1 LTALSQIAAGQRL
14 TADMLQAVAPMSA
27 YKSSNQ
33 TGSGSTLANDNTLF
47 IPVLANAVYY
57 FELILGYQGGTG
69 GSSDIKLGWSL
80 PSGATM
86 VYALQGN
93 TTGGAATAGA
103 WETQSSV
110 PALGTA
116 GSGVPV
122 GAVAS
127 GTIATGSTAGT
138 MQLQWARNAGSGT
151 SPTVLAGSVLTAWQ
165 VQ

>member
-1 LTALSQIAAGQRL
+1 LTALGQVQAGARL
-14 TADMLQAVAPMSA
+14 TAAMAQGVAPLSA

-33 TGSGSTLANDNTLF
+33 TGSGTLANDSALF
-47 IPVLANAVYY
+47 LPVQANAVYY

-93 TTGGAATAGA
+93 TTGGVATAGA

-110 PALGTA
+110 PPLGTA

-127 GTIATGSTAGT
+127 GTIAVSSTAGT
-138 MQLQWARNAGSGT
+138 MQLQWARNSGST
-151 SPTVLAGSVLTAWQ
+151 NPTVLAGSSLAAWQ

>member
-1 LTALSQIAAGQRL
+1 LTALGQIQAGARL
-14 TADMLQAVAPMSA
+14 TAAMAQGVAPLSA
-27 YKSSNQ
+27 YKGSSQ
-33 TGSGSTLANDNTLF
+33 AGSGSTLANDNALF
-47 IPVLANAVYY
+47 LTVQPNAVYY
-57 FELILGYQGGTG
+57 FELVIGYQGGTG

-86 VYALQGN
+86 TYALEGN
-93 TTGGAATAGA
+93 TTGGVATAGA
-103 WETQSSV
+103 WETQSST

-127 GTIATGSTAGT
+127 GTIATSSTGGT

-151 SPTVLAGSVLTAWQ
+151 APTVLAGSTLDAWQ